1 MPVAIFGDRSC
12 GKTIFLSLLYESQVR
27 YTNSRENSGPGEFR
41 FTTDPSFTSIFG
53 NHRTNLMKGQWAD
66 ATLKGNMA
74 KYKFKYGY
82 RRFFAVGEKASSR
95 FDIMDFTVYDIA
107 GEDLDILRSIEQ
119 YRESISTG
127 TYKGEF
133 NFDSLSTSFQELLK
147 CNVLVFLIDLSKI
160 NAEARSERFIE
171 MRNYDVFMA
180 TLISAVSK
188 YKSQVY
194 DKDEDKAKIYPV
206 FVLTKFD
213 LLDKEI
219 IKANGWPDT
228 FDDLGNDERGLRAML
243 KKKADFTK
251 EDYAKE
257 ILMKYY
263 KDTMALSKGAAI
275 ANVSFDRSAYFFS
288 EIHTEQ
294 NEDGEVIPRLRTEKG
309 SHELDYS
316 YDEYKGFID
325 RFREIAHKM
334 PDEVK
339 EDQEFRGVK
348 G

>member
-1 MPVAIFGDRSC
+1 MPVAIFGDRSS

-27 YTNSRENSGPGEFR
+27 YTNSKENVGPGEFR

-53 NHRTNLMKGQWAD
+53 NHRTNLSKGQWAD

-82 RRFFAVGEKASSR
+82 RRLISVGSQASSR
-95 FDIMDFTVYDIA
+95 FDIMDFSVYDIA

-127 TYKGEF
+127 AYKGEF
-133 NFDSLSTSFQELLK
+133 NFESLSSSFQELLK
-147 CNVLVFLIDLSKI
+147 CNVLVFLIDLGKI
-160 NAEARSERFIE
+160 NAEARSEKFIE

-188 YKSQVY
+188 YKSQIY
-194 DKDEDKAKIYPV
+194 DKDEGKAKIYPV

-219 IKANGWPDT
+219 IKMNGWPET
-228 FDDLGNDERGLRAML
+228 FEDLGDEKRGML
-243 KKKADFTK
+243 SFLQRKEFTK

-257 ILMKYY
+257 ILVKYY
-263 KDTMALSKGAAI
+263 KDTMALSKGGAI
-275 ANVSFDRSAYFFS
+275 ANVSFDKAAYFFS

-294 NEDGEVIPRLRTEKG
+294 NEDGEIIPRLITVKG

-316 YDEYKGFID
+316 DGEYRSFID
-325 RFREIAHKM
+325 RFREIAHAM

>member
-27 YTNSRENSGPGEFR
+27 YTNSEENVGPGEFR

-53 NHRTNLMKGQWAD
+53 NHRTNLTKGQWAD

-82 RRFFAVGEKASSR
+82 RRMISMGKEASSR

-107 GEDLDILRSIEQ
+107 GEDLDILRSLEQ

-133 NFDSLSTSFQELLK
+133 DFSALSTSFQELLK

-194 DKDEDKAKIYPV
+194 AKDEEKAKIYPV

-219 IKANGWPDT
+219 IKMNNWPET
-228 FDDLGNDERGLRAML
+228 FEGLNAEKRGLRGVF
-243 KKKADFTK
+243 KDKEFTK
-251 EDYAKE
+251 EDYART
-257 ILMKYY
+257 ILLKHY

-288 EIHTEQ
+288 EIRTEQ
-294 NEDGEVIPRLRTEKG
+294 NEDGEIIPRLVSVKG

-316 YDEYKGFID
+316 YGEYRAFIE
-325 RFREIAHKM
+325 RFREIARKM

-339 EDQEFRGVK
+339 EEQEFRGVK